1 MHVLLTAI
9 QANDIA
15 RFRAALAENPGLA
28 TAPVETQ
35 RLYESGI
42 FHWIYVGDTALH
54 LAAAGYRVEMVQA
67 LLDAGADPNAAM
79 NRRRSTPL
87 HYAAD
92 GLVTGP
98 AWDPVAQVSTLAVLL
113 QAGADMHAQDQNG
126 ATALHLLAAGSDAT
140 RRNKSGSTAFHLA
153 VQNTGRGGS
162 GEAVARHAQR
172 QIIEG
177 FLARGVSVQ
186 LKDGSGNTVQECA
199 ERNWT
204 RELLQ
209 TSN

>member
-1 MHVLLTAI
+1 
-9 QANDIA
+9 
-15 RFRAALAENPGLA
+15 
-28 TAPVETQ
+28 
-35 RLYESGI
+35 
-42 FHWIYVGDTALH
+42 
-54 LAAAGYRVEMVQA
+54 
-67 LLDAGADPNAAM
+67 
-79 NRRRSTPL
+79 
-87 HYAAD
+87 
-92 GLVTGP
+92 
-98 AWDPVAQVSTLAVLL
+98 
-113 QAGADMHAQDQNG
+113 
-126 ATALHLLAAGSDAT
+126 LLAAGSDAT